1 MWLLLVFLILCKLET
16 HIYGWH
22 LMCFLDTLGSRNWT
36 LLHSV
41 FILSW
46 TLNPDMKIPKLPFV
60 SLHLVLTQ
68 ILTVV
73 ALFIQSVRC
82 LLMLDVAAFRHHFLL
97 QKSNVLFFIRCDVE
111 LLPSH
116 HKPIK
121 NFHFNVQK
129 KLLACWEKGILYLLN
144 VTIKYFEGQIL
155 LSMLF
160 QLVRKFIFFSKFI
173 ALHARFY
180 YRLWKVLDFVFLDR
194 IINSFRILVFNN
206 SEERLLTFSK
216 FTFRNEFYFSFA
228 VVLLDNY
235 SQSKQ
240 TQIIMMDLCYFKHND
255 QFCIQRWTWE
265 LGGIS
270 NYCLIFH
277 DHHKQNFNYSYLN
290 ICRNLKIRFSISG

>member
-1 MWLLLVFLILCKLET
+1 
-16 HIYGWH
+16 
-22 LMCFLDTLGSRNWT
+22 MCFLDTLGSRNWT

-41 FILSW
+41 FILSR
-46 TLNPDMKIPKLPFV
+46 TLNPDLKIPKLPFV

-111 LLPSH
+111 FEFLPSH

-180 YRLWKVLDFVFLDR
+180 YRL
-194 IINSFRILVFNN
+194 
-206 SEERLLTFSK
+206 
-216 FTFRNEFYFSFA
+216 
-228 VVLLDNY
+228 
-235 SQSKQ
+235 
-240 TQIIMMDLCYFKHND
+240 
-255 QFCIQRWTWE
+255 
-265 LGGIS
+265 
-270 NYCLIFH
+270 
-277 DHHKQNFNYSYLN
+277 
-290 ICRNLKIRFSISG
+290 